1 MKPDEIKLRN
11 LMIECSESGNTQ
23 QFIELY
29 KSNPEIHSAGSW
41 LYNAAEDGQPELIR
55 YLISVG
61 RDPNER
67 SRYSLMTSAL
77 SAASRNGSIQS
88 VELLLR
94 AGASLGVDS
103 IDDNPLFSAIYGR
116 NLDCAKLLVKAG
128 IDFHKTYGG
137 LTWEYR
143 IRDNIWASFSA
154 LEYGKHIRLRALL
167 KLQPNFLV
175 QQILKEVH

>member
-128 IDFHKTYGG
+128 IDFHKTYD
-137 LTWEYR
+137 LDHR
-143 IRDNIWASFSA
+143 FKNA
-154 LEYGKHIRLRALL
+154 LAYADEMGCKDIAAYLREHGAVLPPQ
-167 KLQPNFLV
+167 K
-175 QQILKEVH
+175 